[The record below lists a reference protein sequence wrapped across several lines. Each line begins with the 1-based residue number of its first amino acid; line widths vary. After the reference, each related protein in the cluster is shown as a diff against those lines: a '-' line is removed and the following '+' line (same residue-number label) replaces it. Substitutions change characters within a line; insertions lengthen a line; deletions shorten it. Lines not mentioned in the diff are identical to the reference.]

1 MTSLRVLKLLVID
14 DDLLMTQALASGL
27 ANHDFESIQTANDAA
42 EAMKIFR
49 VFAPDVCL
57 IDIDLKLGPTGID
70 VAHAMRKLIPNVGIV
85 FLTSL
90 SDPRLVDSAM
100 PELPKNAA
108 YLRKDRIANL
118 TDIAKTIHEVHESK
132 GHNKKIASPESS
144 LLKLTK
150 SQFELIRLLAEGY
163 TNLEISKLRVTSVK
177 STENAISRL
186 AKKLGITNSSVKS
199 QRVLLTRKYM
209 ELIGK
214 I

>member
-1 MTSLRVLKLLVID
+1 VIKLLVID

-27 ANHDFESIQTANDAA
+27 ANQEFESIQTANNAS
-42 EAMKIFR
+42 EAMKKFRIFK
-49 VFAPDVCL
+49 PDVCL

-70 VAHAMRKLIPNVGIV
+70 IAHAIRKIAPDVGIV

-90 SDPRLVDSAM
+90 SDPRLVDSAI
-100 PELPKNAA
+100 PELPKKAA
-108 YLRKDRIANL
+108 YLRKDQITNL
-118 TDIAKTIHEVHESK
+118 ADIAEIIHLVHEGK
-132 GHNKKIASPESS
+132 THNIKMVSS
-144 LLKLTK
+144 EPNLLKLTK
-150 SQFELIRLLAEGY
+150 SQFELIRLIAEGH

-177 STENAISRL
+177 STENGISRL